1 MKSLIQESDDTPVR
15 FIHPQH
21 QSLFTLWRRVK
32 SFCQALGCRVIDFPD
47 PESQKGFVYLQ
58 SLSLF
63 LSFYP
68 SSLPSLI
75 LIPDYFSLFSRFYYS
90 LFQQL
95 SDSIRLLSV
104 FCLFY
109 SLSSRNQPSF
119 HAEAS
124 FSSWG
129 RVESSRVESGF
140 GARRRYGR
148 IVKIGHWPKTSIFR
162 LFHRPGNEKETER
175 YRQFLLE
182 ERVDAM
188 VRNWGREEEK
198 GIIVRGWFRISGE
211 RGEAK
216 RGK

>member
-1 MKSLIQESDDTPVR
+1 MHT
-15 FIHPQH
+15 QH

-32 SFCQALGCRVIDFPD
+32 SFSQALGCRVIDFPD

-58 SLSLF
+58 SLF
-63 LSFYP
+63 LSPFLSTSSPPLWFLYLIISL
-68 SSLPSLI
+68 SSLVSTI
-75 LIPDYFSLFSRFYYS
+75 LFSS
-90 LFQQL
+90 NSPIL
-95 SDSIRLLSV
+95 SVSFPV

-109 SLSSRNQPSF
+109 SLSSLSQPSF

-124 FSSWG
+124 FSSWS

-162 LFHRPGNEKETER
+162 LFHRPENEKETER

-188 VRNWGREEEK
+188 ARNWGREGERERER

-211 RGEAK
+211 RGEEK

>member
-1 MKSLIQESDDTPVR
+1 MHT
-15 FIHPQH
+15 QH

-32 SFCQALGCRVIDFPD
+32 SFSQALGCRVIDFPD

-58 SLSLF
+58 SLFLSLF
-63 LSFYP
+63 LSTPLPLFDSYTWLFLSLLSFLPFSFPATLRFYP
-68 SSLPSLI
+68 SPFRSSVC
-75 LIPDYFSLFSRFYYS
+75 FTLFPLSASPVFTLRR
-90 LFQQL
+90 LFP
-95 SDSIRLLSV
+95 R
-104 FCLFY
+104 
-109 SLSSRNQPSF
+109 
-119 HAEAS
+119 
-124 FSSWG
+124 G
-129 RVESSRVESGF
+129 VESSRVESGF

-162 LFHRPGNEKETER
+162 LFHRPENEKETER

-188 VRNWGREEEK
+188 ARNWGREGERERER

-211 RGEAK
+211 RGEEK